1 MKQALATLVL
11 VLLPSLAAADL
22 AEIKARGTLR
32 VLYVPSHAPDEFFYP
47 PNQER
52 PGFDRELLDGF
63 AQLQR
68 VKLEPVPIP
77 AWDELAPALAKGRGD
92 LVAGRYS
99 VTDSRRKLVN
109 FSAEAFPTRHV
120 VLTRKP
126 TRVVTTLEELLH
138 ERIGTV
144 RGSSMAEA
152 LAAARVPSG
161 RIDDSLRPG
170 LQAAAL
176 ADGRVT
182 AVVMGVENAISEQRR
197 DASLQLGMFLGPPG
211 SLAYAVRKEDPE
223 LQRALDAYIESAR
236 RSTAWS
242 RLVVK
247 YFGEAAVEVLKKAR
261 AE

>member
-1 MKQALATLVL
+1 MQRALAALVL
-11 VLLPSLAAADL
+11 ALLPSLASADL

-32 VLYVPSHAPDEFFYP
+32 VLYVPSNAPDEFFDMKSP
-47 PNQER
+47 DR
-52 PGFDRELLDGF
+52 PGFDRELLEGF

-68 VKLEPVPIP
+68 VKLETVSV
-77 AWDELAPALAKGRGD
+77 AGWDELAPALVKGRGD

-99 VTDSRRKLVN
+99 ITESRKQLVN
-109 FSAEAFPTRHV
+109 FSAEVFPTRHV

-126 TRVVTTLEELLH
+126 TRVVTTLDELLR

-152 LAAARVPSG
+152 LAAAHVPAA

-176 ADGRVT
+176 VDGRVS

-197 DASLQLGMFLGPPG
+197 DAAMQLGMFLGPPG
-211 SLAYAVRKEDPE
+211 SLAYALRKQDPE
-223 LQRALDAYIESAR
+223 LQRALDTYIESAH

-247 YFGEAAVEVLKKAR
+247 YFGEAAIEVLKKAR
-261 AE
+261 AQ